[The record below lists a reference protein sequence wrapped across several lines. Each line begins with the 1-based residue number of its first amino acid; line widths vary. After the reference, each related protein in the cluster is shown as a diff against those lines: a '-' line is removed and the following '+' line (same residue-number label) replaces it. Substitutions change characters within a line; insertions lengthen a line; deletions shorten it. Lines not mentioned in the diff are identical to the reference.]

1 MKRTFTRT
9 PHADE
14 IHVLSLENQ
23 LKQSLRPVKP
33 NQEFVE
39 HLHTRLT
46 TPVLTTVERRE
57 NVALSFL
64 LVAFSLL
71 SGVFVI
77 WLMRQ
82 QRSGFSRV
90 EHPAV

>member
-9 PHADE
+9 PLADE
-14 IHVLSLENQ
+14 THVLNLENQ

-46 TPVLTTVERRE
+46 TPASMTIERRE
-57 NVALSFL
+57 NVAFSLL

-71 SGVFVI
+71 SGVFLI
-77 WLMRQ
+77 FFMRQ
-82 QRSGFSRV
+82 MRSGV
-90 EHPAV
+90 APTEQAAG